1 MGKNKKKNKQKIKNN
16 KESINSSQN
25 ESLKSKIIKAM
36 GVNNFLSPDSVFKP
50 GNIDIGLLEKD
61 EDLRPKAEKLL
72 DEIIQFSDDLKQ
84 KSEDLDKSKEGIEVL
99 NKSIGQEKE
108 ALSTQQKKVEEIEAQ
123 VIEKKDQLNLK
134 EAKLTEWEEDL
145 GGREADAKSGFLSE
159 KQKACLEKRDA
170 LDLLEKEYKEKFEK
184 ERDALFQ
191 KEKELDERGLELSQR
206 EASAKAGFVDE
217 KRKVLEAFQKQI
229 DDKQEQFGKLKQ
241 TMAAEKLKHDEK
253 LSMDKELLL
262 LEINKVRDEHQEKL
276 ELERTLVETERC
288 QLEIKQKELER
299 HVNQLEIRKRSQN
312 DWEQSIKD
320 DLQEKSS
327 SQIISLGSQLE
338 QMKNYRSKDQETI
351 QELNRELIQYADLA
365 KSLDGA
371 GIEDVQVKLEE
382 NRKEIKKLK
391 AELAAAPRDDLE
403 QENDRLL
410 EQIDD
415 MSEQNTDLKSELW
428 SAKTELDK
436 MNLSVAAKHNLIKE
450 KKVLELHNKILDSAI
465 KELRVQ
471 VDDLVEKQQGNNA
484 FPALCGLDKKHGQD
498 GVNLQV
504 VPDLK
509 NFADQIRKGMACI
522 YSDTPLYYR
531 SEDIRLFLGGLAMS
545 NLHILHGMSGTGK
558 TSLAKAFTKVVGGYC
573 TDIAV
578 QAGWRDKDDLLGHF
592 NAFEKKFYERE
603 ALQALYRAQL
613 PEFKDKINVIL
624 LDEMNLSRP
633 EQYFAEFLSAMEKQP
648 DQREIV
654 LLESEIQN
662 SPRLFEEGRKIK
674 IPENVWFIGTA
685 NHDETTNEFADK
697 TYDRAHVME
706 LGRNDGEIGTDD
718 YEQTTYRFSSLTKQ
732 FHAAAVKHGN
742 TVNSFFKNFE
752 DSKLADVLEQNFTVR
767 WGNRLREH
775 AKKFIPVVKEAGGS
789 FEEGL
794 DHLLASKVFRDGK
807 VTGRFDTVLKDLDD
821 VEAALIETWTDIGLT
836 HDPVKTLA
844 CIEKD
849 RRRMERGA

>member
-1 MGKNKKKNKQKIKNN
+1 MGKNKKNKQKVKTK
-16 KESINSSQN
+16 KESVNLPKN
-25 ESLKSKIIKAM
+25 ESLKEKITKAI
-36 GVNNFLSPDSVFKP
+36 GAGSFLAPDSNFKP
-50 GNIDIGLLEKD
+50 GSIDINSLQKD
-61 EDLRPKAEKLL
+61 ESRLPKAEKLL
-72 DEIIQFSDDLKQ
+72 DEIIQLHDDLKL
-84 KSEDLDKSKEGIEVL
+84 KSDELDKSKEGIEAL
-99 NKSIGQEKE
+99 NKTLGQEKE
-108 ALSTQQKKVEEIEAQ
+108 TLLVQQKKNEEIKVELA
-123 VIEKKDQLNLK
+123 EKKEQLAQT
-134 EAKLTEWEEDL
+134 ESKLIEWEDDL
-145 GGREADAKSGFLSE
+145 SERETDAKAGFLSE
-159 KQKACLEKRDA
+159 KQKACLEKRNA
-170 LDLLEKEYKEKFEK
+170 LDLIDKEYKERAEK
-184 ERDALFQ
+184 KWAEIFQ
-191 KEKELDERGLELSQR
+191 REKQLDDRNMELTSR
-206 EASAKAGFVDE
+206 EASAKAGFIDE
-217 KRKVLEAFQKQI
+217 KRKVEKTFQKQL
-229 DDKQEQFGKLKQ
+229 DDKQEELKRLKLEIASEK
-241 TMAAEKLKHDEK
+241 AEHDEK
-253 LSMDKELLL
+253 LSKDKGRLLQ
-262 LEINKVRDEHQEKL
+262 EINKIRDEHQEKV
-276 ELERTLVETERC
+276 EQERALVETERC
-288 QLEIKQKELER
+288 RLEVRQKELER
-299 HVNQLEIRKRSQN
+299 HTHQLEIRRSSQS
-312 DWEQSIKD
+312 DFEQSVKE
-320 DLQEKSS
+320 DLEEKFR
-327 SQIISLGSQLE
+327 SQIISIETQLE
-338 QMKNYRSKDQETI
+338 QLKNYRNKDQEVI
-351 QELNRELIQYADLA
+351 RELNRELIQYADLK

-371 GIEDVQVKLEE
+371 GIEDVQVRLEE
-382 NRKEIKKLK
+382 DHKEIKKMK

-403 QENDRLL
+403 EENTRIL

-415 MSEQNTDLKSELW
+415 LSEQNTDLKTELW
-428 SAKTELDK
+428 EAKSELDK
-436 MNLSVAAKHNLIKE
+436 NRLSVMAKHNLVRE
-450 KKVLELHNKILDSAI
+450 KKVLELHNKTLGSAI

-484 FPALCGLDKKHGQD
+484 FPALCKLDKDHGRD

-504 VPDLK
+504 VPNLK
-509 NFADQIRKGMACI
+509 AFAEQMRMGMACI
-522 YSDTPLYYR
+522 YPETPLYYR
-531 SEDIRLFLGGLAMS
+531 SEDVRLFLGGLAMS

-648 DQREIV
+648 DQREVV
-654 LLESEIQN
+654 LLESELQN
-662 SPRLFEEGRKIK
+662 APMYFEEGRKIK

-706 LGRNDGEIGTDD
+706 LGRSDEKIGKDD
-718 YEQTTYRFSSLTKQ
+718 YEQTTYRFSSLIEQ
-732 FHAAAVKHGN
+732 FHAAAGKHGKE
-742 TVNSFFKNFE
+742 VDSIFKKFE
-752 DSKLADVLEQNFTVR
+752 SSDLAEVLKDSFTVQ
-767 WGNRLREH
+767 WGNRLRDH

-821 VEAALIETWTDIGLT
+821 VEAALIETWTGIGLK

>member
-16 KESINSSQN
+16 KESIKSPLT
-25 ESLKSKIIKAM
+25 ESFKSKITKAM
-36 GVNNFLSPDSVFKP
+36 GVNTFLSLDSDFKP
-50 GNIDIGLLEKD
+50 GSIDIGLLEKD
-61 EDLRPKAEKLL
+61 EDRRPKAEKLL
-72 DEIIQFSDDLKQ
+72 DEILQFSDDLKQ
-84 KSEDLDKSKEGIEVL
+84 KSEDLDESKEGIEVL
-99 NKSIGQEKE
+99 NKTIKQEKD
-108 ALSTQQKKVEEIEAQ
+108 ALSTQQKKIKEDRIQ
-123 VIEKKDQLNLK
+123 VADQKKQLSEK
-134 EAKLTEWEEDL
+134 EAELTEWEEDL

-159 KQKACLEKRDA
+159 KQKACLEKKDA
-170 LDLLEKEYKEKFEK
+170 LDLLEKEYKERSEK
-184 ERDALFQ
+184 KWDELFQ
-191 KEKELDERGLELSQR
+191 KEKQLDDRELELSQR
-206 EASAKAGFVDE
+206 AASAKAGFIDE
-217 KRKVLEAFQKQI
+217 KKDVLAEFQKQLG
-229 DDKQEQFGKLKQ
+229 DKQAALGKLKQ
-241 TMAAEKLKHDEK
+241 EMAAEKLKHDEK
-253 LSMDKELLL
+253 LALDKEQLLQ
-262 LEINKVRDEHQEKL
+262 EIKKIRDEHQEKL
-276 ELERTLVETERC
+276 EQERVLVETEGC
-288 QLEIKQKELER
+288 KLDNKQKELER
-299 HVNQLEIRKRSQN
+299 HIHQLDIRKRSQN
-312 DWEQSIKD
+312 EWEQSIQN
-320 DLQEKSS
+320 DLEEKFS
-327 SQIISLGSQLE
+327 SQIISFKSQLE

-351 QELNRELIQYADLA
+351 QELNRELIQYADLT

-382 NRKEIKKLK
+382 DRKEIKKLK

-403 QENDRLL
+403 EENDRLL

-415 MSEQNTDLKSELW
+415 LSEQNTDLKGELGE
-428 SAKTELDK
+428 SKTKLSKLD
-436 MNLSVAAKHNLIKE
+436 LSVAAKYNLEKE
-450 KKVLELHNKILDSAI
+450 KRVLELHNKTLDSAI
-465 KELRVQ
+465 TSLQVQ
-471 VDDLVEKQQGNNA
+471 VDDLVEKQQGSNA
-484 FPALCGLDKKHGQD
+484 FPALCGLDKKHGRD

-522 YSDTPLYYR
+522 YSDTPLFYR
-531 SEDIRLFLGGLAMS
+531 SEDVRLFLGGLAMS

-613 PEFKDKINVIL
+613 PEFKDRINVIL

-648 DQREIV
+648 GQREVV
-654 LLESEIQN
+654 LLESELQN
-662 SPRLFEEGRKIK
+662 APRLFEEGRKIK

-706 LGRNDGEIGTDD
+706 LGRSDENIGTDD
-718 YEQTTYRFSSLTKQ
+718 YEQTTYRFSSLTEQ
-732 FHAAAVKHGN
+732 FHAAAGKHGKM
-742 TVNSFFKNFE
+742 VESIFKEFENS
-752 DSKLADVLEQNFTVR
+752 DLAEVLKESFTVQ
-767 WGNRLREH
+767 WGNRLRGH

-821 VEAALIETWTDIGLT
+821 VETALNKTWTGIGLK
-836 HDPVKTLA
+836 HGPVKTLT